1 MSRST
6 ATHVFFINLNGRI
19 MGIAIDLVNII
30 MRKIFTLFLSLSLS
44 YCFAQ
49 SSSNIEPV
57 DLGLPSGTKWANMN
71 LGATKPS
78 DIGDYFAWGEIEPKL
93 DYTEESYKFYK
104 SITTK
109 VKDDDG
115 FETSK
120 TVSGFTKY
128 VYAPKYAFEG
138 VCDNKTELENE
149 DDAAYQIL
157 GKEWNIPA
165 VEQWKELISQ
175 CEWVEG
181 KLNGKEGYKV
191 IGPNGNWI
199 FLPGTGYAY
208 GERFLNIDIHLNKT
222 YYVPQVFNSN
232 IVIYSC
238 KNLYEYEEFE
248 SDIKNL
254 LYWGIEWN
262 GLKWNHSMQS
272 ASLTGG
278 NKGVSPY
285 GLYTPNRLLI
295 IHRCNGIPI
304 RAVTNQNVSGIEQ
317 ISENTESVKTIRKHI
332 VNGKTV
338 IDSGKNR
345 YDINGTRIY

>member
-1 MSRST
+1 
-6 ATHVFFINLNGRI
+6 

-120 TVSGFTKY
+120 TISGYTKY
-128 VYAPKYAFEG
+128 VYDTKYAFEG
-138 VCDNKTELENE
+138 ICDNKTELENE

-157 GKEWNIPA
+157 GKEWNIPT

-181 KLNGKEGYKV
+181 KLNEKEGYKV

-199 FLPGTGYAY
+199 FMPGTGFAS
-208 GERFLNIDIHLNKT
+208 GEASHYINIHTNIIYD
-222 YYVPQVFNSN
+222 VPDVMWSN
-232 IVIYSC
+232 IVMYSC

-248 SDIKNL
+248 SDQEVLARNDS
-254 LYWGIEWN
+254 YYGISWN
-262 GLKWNHSMQS
+262 GLKWYHSMQS

-285 GLYTPNRLLI
+285 GLYTSNRLLI

-317 ISENTESVKTIRKHI
+317 ISENTESVKTVRKYI
-332 VNGKTV
+332 VNGKAV

-345 YDINGTRIY
+345 FDINGTRIY